1 MKAINGIMIAENA
14 DKAVFYLFKKGQ
26 VTDTIDL
33 NMGDVVN
40 LCNVLGKNLAI
51 ANRNVRTWKKAAI
64 VMSVAT
70 GVLIARNRELKKE
83 VADWKKFQKDLKT
96 VDLFDEEDTEND
108 IQEDKDN
115 EQDIFKCS

>member
-1 MKAINGIMIAENA
+1 MKAINGIMIAESA
-14 DKAVFYLFKKGQ
+14 EKAVFYFFKKGQ
-26 VTDTIDL
+26 VTDAIDL

-40 LCNVLGKNLAI
+40 MCNILGKNLAI

-83 VADWKKFQKDLKT
+83 AAHWKKFQKDLEL

-108 IQEDKDN
+108 I
-115 EQDIFKCS
+115 

>member
-1 MKAINGIMIAENA
+1 MKTINGIMIAESA
-14 DKAVFYLFKKGQ
+14 EKAVFYFFKKGQ
-26 VTDTIDL
+26 VTDAIDL

-40 LCNVLGKNLAI
+40 MCNILGKNLAI

-64 VMSVAT
+64 IMSVAT

-83 VADWKKFQKDLKT
+83 VKDKDLEL

-108 IQEDKDN
+108 I
-115 EQDIFKCS
+115 

>member
-1 MKAINGIMIAENA
+1 MKTINGIMIAESA
-14 DKAVFYLFKKGQ
+14 EKAVFYFFKKGQ
-26 VTDTIDL
+26 ITDAIDL

-40 LCNVLGKNLAI
+40 MCNILGKNLAI

-64 VMSVAT
+64 IMSVAT

-83 VADWKKFQKDLKT
+83 VKDKDLEL

-108 IQEDKDN
+108 I
-115 EQDIFKCS
+115 

>member
-1 MKAINGIMIAENA
+1 MKAINGIMIAESA
-14 DKAVFYLFKKGQ
+14 EKAIFYFFKKGQ
-26 VTDTIDL
+26 VTDAIDL

-40 LCNVLGKNLAI
+40 MCNILGKNLTI

-83 VADWKKFQKDLKT
+83 VKDKDLEL

-108 IQEDKDN
+108 I
-115 EQDIFKCS
+115 

>member
-1 MKAINGIMIAENA
+1 MKAINGIMIAESA
-14 DKAVFYLFKKGQ
+14 EKAVFYLFKKGQ

-70 GVLIARNRELKKE
+70 GVMIARNRELKKE
-83 VADWKKFQKDLKT
+83 NADWKKFQKDLKT

-108 IQEDKDN
+108 I
-115 EQDIFKCS
+115 